1 MSGVNLSEWALH
13 HRAFIAFSMVL
24 LFLGG
29 IQGYLIIHER
39 EDPDFSF
46 RVMVVR
52 TLYPGATAHEVAD
65 QVTDIIEKKL
75 QDLPSLD
82 YLRSYS
88 KPGESV
94 IFIAPRQDLP
104 RQELANIWYQTR
116 KKVGDARLSLPPGVL
131 GPFFNDEF
139 GDTYAVLYAFAGEG
153 FSNRDLKDVV
163 DDVRQ
168 QLLRVPNVEK
178 AELIGVQDERVYVEF
193 SESKLAQLGLD
204 AQSIGAAL
212 QTQNAIAPAGTITA
226 TKVDLPLRVDGS
238 FRSLDEVRNLRL
250 RVSGS
255 TLRVGDI
262 ATVRRG
268 YIDPPES
275 MMRFNGREVIG
286 LGIVPNT
293 DADVVQLGKALD
305 ATLARLEPSLPVG
318 VDVERVANQPRVI
331 RTAIGEFIRTFAEA
345 LVVVLI
351 VSFAS
356 LGLRAGG
363 VVAITVPL
371 VLAGTVL
378 VMLVAGI
385 DLQRISLGAL
395 VLALGI
401 LVDDAMIIIEMMA
414 HKLQEGMERMYAAS
428 FAYTATAF
436 PMLTGTLI
444 SVVGFLPVGLARSQ
458 AGEYVGSIFWVITIA
473 LLLSWVGAVL
483 FTPLLGYAL
492 LPKEVKGSRAVFDT
506 PFYNRL
512 RSWVD
517 WSVEHRAVVL
527 VGTLVLFIVGA
538 FAFTKVP
545 RQFFPLS
552 NRPEILVDLWLPE
565 GTSFRETDAAARRL
579 EQILAQDPGVVNFAT
594 YTGTGSPRFFLLL
607 VQQLTTVNLSETVVM
622 TRDNKVREEVIARLR
637 EQFATEF
644 PGVRA
649 RVQRL
654 NVGPPLEYPVEYRVR
669 GPDTRT
675 VRAIAEEVAEVMRKN
690 PNAIEV
696 NDDWRERIV
705 TANLVVDQDRA
716 RALEVSSQ
724 SIATAVQAHFS
735 GLSVGQFR
743 EANRLIPVVWRGER
757 EERSRFDSLGGIYVR
772 SASGQSVPLA
782 QLVRFESRFEDGVIW
797 HRDRFPAV
805 TVRCDTA
812 HGVQG
817 PDLMREL
824 TRALRP
830 LRDKLPPGYFIEEGA
845 SNEASAIAQGS
856 IFVWL
861 PLVAV
866 ITLFLLMVQLQSLS
880 RTLLVFS
887 TAPLG
892 IIGAAF
898 ALLIFGA
905 PFGFVALLGLIALA
919 GLIMRNAV
927 ILVDQIGRDEKEGH
941 DTWTAI
947 VESTVR
953 RFRPIMLT
961 ASAAILAMI
970 PLSRSDFFG
979 PQAITI
985 LGGLTIATV
994 LTVFYVPALY
1004 AAWFRVRRPSSEE
1017 QATNKLLARPRR
1029 VAWRRW
1035 LMTPWKRS

>member
-1 MSGVNLSEWALH
+1 MSRLNLSEWALH
-13 HRAFIAFSMVL
+13 HRALVAFSMVL
-24 LFLGG
+24 LLLCGV
-29 IQGYLIIHER
+29 QGYRTIHQR

-52 TLYPGATAHEVAD
+52 TLYPGATAQEVAD
-65 QVTDIIEKKL
+65 QVTDVVEKKL

-94 IFIAPRQDLP
+94 IFVTPRQDLP
-104 RQELANIWYQTR
+104 RDELANIWYQTR
-116 KKVGDARLSLPPGVL
+116 KKVGDARLSLPRGVV

-139 GDTYAVLYAFAGEG
+139 GDTYAVLYAFSGEG
-153 FSNRDLKDVV
+153 FSNRELKDVV

-168 QLLRVPNVEK
+168 QLLRVSNVEK
-178 AELIGVQDERVYVEF
+178 AELIGVQDERIYVEF

-204 AQSIGAAL
+204 AQSIGTAL
-212 QTQNAIAPAGTITA
+212 QAQNAIAPAGTIT
-226 TKVDLPLRVDGS
+226 TTRVDLPLRVDGS
-238 FRSLDEVRNLRL
+238 FRTLDDVRNLRL
-250 RVSGS
+250 RVDGS

-262 ATVRRG
+262 ATVRRD

-275 MMRFNGREVIG
+275 KIRFNGREVIG

-293 DADVVQLGKALD
+293 SADVVQLGKSLD
-305 ATLARLEPSLPVG
+305 AALARIEPSLPVG
-318 VDVERVANQPRVI
+318 IDVERVANQPRVI
-331 RTAIGEFIRTFAEA
+331 RTAIGEFTRTFAEA
-345 LVVVLI
+345 LAVVLI

-385 DLQRISLGAL
+385 ELQRISLGAL

-414 HKLQEGMERMYAAS
+414 HKLQEGVERLHAAS

-458 AGEYVGSIFWVITIA
+458 AGEYTGSIFWVIAIA

-492 LPKEVKGSRAVFDT
+492 LPKQVKGPRAVFDT

-517 WSVEHRAVVL
+517 WSVAHRRLVL
-527 VGTLVLFIVGA
+527 IGTLALFTAGV
-538 FAFTKVP
+538 FAFVNVP

-552 NRPEILVDLWLPE
+552 NRAEILVDLWHPE
-565 GTSFRETDAAARRL
+565 GTSITETEAAAKHL
-579 EQILAQDPGVVNFAT
+579 ERVLADDPGVVSYAT
-594 YTGTGSPRFFLLL
+594 YIGAGSPRFFLLL

-622 TRDNKVREEVIARLR
+622 TRSTKVREEVMGRLR
-637 EQFATEF
+637 DRFATEF
-644 PGVRA
+644 PGVRG

-675 VRAIAEEVAEVMRKN
+675 VRAIAEEVADVMRKN
-690 PNAIEV
+690 PSVVEV

-705 TANLVVDQDRA
+705 AADLVVDQDRA
-716 RALEVSSQ
+716 RALEVSSH
-724 SIATAVQAHFS
+724 SIANALQAHFS
-735 GLSVGQFR
+735 GLTVGQFR
-743 EANRLIPVVWRGER
+743 EANRLIPIVWRGTVA
-757 EERSRFDSLGGIYVR
+757 ERSRFDALGAIYVR
-772 SASGQSVPLA
+772 SATGQSVPLA
-782 QLVRFESRFEDGVIW
+782 QVVRFESRFEDGVIW
-797 HRDRFPAV
+797 HRDRFPTV
-805 TVRCDTA
+805 TVRCDA
-812 HGVQG
+812 ASGVQG
-817 PDLMREL
+817 PDLMRDL

-830 LRDKLPPGYFIEEGA
+830 LKERLPPGYFIEEGA

-866 ITLFLLMVQLQSLS
+866 ITLLLLMVQLQSLS

-898 ALLIFGA
+898 ALLVFGA

-919 GLIMRNAV
+919 GLIMRNTV
-927 ILVDQIGRDEKEGH
+927 ILVDQIDRDEKDGR
-941 DTWTAI
+941 DTWSAI

-961 ASAAILAMI
+961 ASAAVLAMI

-985 LGGLTIATV
+985 LGGLMIATV

-1004 AAWFRVRRPSSEE
+1004 AAWFRVRRSGTGPISTGES
-1017 QATNKLLARPRR
+1017 
-1029 VAWRRW
+1029 VAPQRTASWRDWLTLGWRR
-1035 LMTPWKRS
+1035 S

>member
-1 MSGVNLSEWALH
+1 MTRLNLSEWALG
-13 HRAFIAFSMVL
+13 HRALVTFSMVL

-29 IQGYLIIHER
+29 LQGYRAIHQR

-52 TLYPGATAHEVAD
+52 TLYPGATAQEVAD
-65 QVTDIIEKKL
+65 QVTDIVEKKL

-94 IFIAPRQDLP
+94 IFVAPRQDLP
-104 RQELANIWYQTR
+104 RNELANIWYQTR
-116 KKVGDARLSLPPGVL
+116 KKVGDARLALPPGVV

-139 GDTYAVLYAFAGEG
+139 GDTYAVLYAFSGEG
-153 FSNRDLKDVV
+153 FSNRQLKDVV

-168 QLLRVPNVEK
+168 QLLRVDNVEK
-178 AELIGVQDERVYVEF
+178 AELIGVQDERIYVEF
-193 SESKLAQLGLD
+193 SEAKLAQLGLD

-212 QTQNAIAPAGTITA
+212 QTQNAIVPAGTIT
-226 TKVDLPLRVDGS
+226 TSRLDLPLRVDGS
-238 FRSLDEVRNLRL
+238 FHSLDDVRNLRL
-250 RVSGS
+250 RVNGT
-255 TLRVGDI
+255 TLRVADI

-275 MMRFNGREVIG
+275 KMRFNGREVIG
-286 LGIVPNT
+286 LGIVLNT
-293 DADVVQLGKALD
+293 SADVVQLGKALD
-305 ATLARLEPSLPVG
+305 AALAQIEPSLPVG
-318 VDVERVANQPRVI
+318 IDVERVANQPRVI
-331 RTAIGEFIRTFAEA
+331 KTAIGEFTRTFAEA
-345 LVVVLI
+345 LAVVLI
-351 VSFAS
+351 VGFAS

-414 HKLQEGMERMYAAS
+414 HKLQEGMDRLKAAS

-444 SVVGFLPVGLARSQ
+444 SVAGFLPVGLARSQ
-458 AGEYVGSIFWVITIA
+458 AGEYTGSIFWVMAIA

-492 LPKEVKGSRAVFDT
+492 LPRQIKGPRAVFDT

-517 WSVEHRAVVL
+517 WSVEHRRLVL
-527 VGTLVLFIVGA
+527 MGTLALFIVGV
-538 FAFTKVP
+538 FAFVKVP

-552 NRPEILVDLWLPE
+552 NRAEILVDLWHPE
-565 GTSFRETDAAARRL
+565 GTGITETEAAAKHL
-579 EQILAQDPGVVNFAT
+579 ERILADDPDVVSYAT
-594 YTGTGSPRFFLLL
+594 YIGAGSPRFFLLL

-622 TRDNKVREEVIARLR
+622 TRDTKVREEVMARLR
-637 EQFATEF
+637 DRFAAEF
-644 PGVRA
+644 PGVRG

-675 VRAIAEEVAEVMRKN
+675 VRAIAEEVAEVMRKH
-690 PNAIEV
+690 PNVVEV

-705 TANLVVDQDRA
+705 TTNLVVDQDRA

-724 SIATAVQAHFS
+724 SIAAALQAHFS
-735 GLSVGQFR
+735 GLAVGQFR
-743 EANRLIPVVWRGER
+743 EANTLIPIVWRGQPTER
-757 EERSRFDSLGGIYVR
+757 RRFDGLASIYVR
-772 SASGQSVPLA
+772 SASGQTVPLA
-782 QLVRFESRFEDGVIW
+782 QLARFESGFEEGVIW
-797 HRDRFPAV
+797 HRDRFPTV
-805 TVRCDTA
+805 TVRCDA
-812 HGVQG
+812 APGVQG

-830 LRDKLPPGYFIEEGA
+830 IKERLPPGYFIEEGA

-898 ALLIFGA
+898 ALHIFGA

-919 GLIMRNAV
+919 GLIMRNTV
-927 ILVDQIGRDEKEGH
+927 ILVDQIDRDEKDGR

-953 RFRPIMLT
+953 RFRPIVLT
-961 ASAAILAMI
+961 AAAAVLAMI

-985 LGGLTIATV
+985 LGGLTIATA
-994 LTVFYVPALY
+994 LTIFYVPALY
-1004 AAWFRVRRPSSEE
+1004 AAWFRVHRPSSDAE
-1017 QATNKLLARPRR
+1017 ATSKRGVSSKWVGWRDRIATR
-1029 VAWRRW
+1029 WRR
-1035 LMTPWKRS
+1035 S